1 MIDYHAN
8 LVSALKTVLPT
19 HYEMALTNK
28 TATPCIS
35 YMEISNYDV
44 ATGDTVGYS
53 TLAYQVKVWSNDIK
67 LIQRYAKEVDKA
79 LRPLG
84 FKRISSNELYDNNST
99 MIQKIMT
106 YEAMGR
112 EEY

>member
-19 HYEMALTNK
+19 HYEMALTAK
-28 TATPCIS
+28 TDTPCIS

-44 ATGDTVGYS
+44 AVGDTVGYS
-53 TLAYQVKVWSNDIK
+53 TLVYQVKVWTNDIK

-79 LRPLG
+79 LKPLG
-84 FKRISSNELYDNNST
+84 FKRTSSNELYDNNST

-106 YEAMGR
+106 YEALGR